1 MFILILQIV
10 VLALIQGI
18 TEFLPIS
25 SSGHL
30 LLVPVVTGWPD
41 QGILT
46 DVMVHMGSF
55 VAVIVYFWKD
65 CLNLLMG
72 TLDLLRGK
80 VTAWGKLALLIIV
93 GTIPAVLFGVV
104 LDKLGFMDM
113 VRQMPQVVAWN
124 AIVFGALLYI
134 CDHYGL
140 STRRMSDMSLM
151 PALIIGIA
159 QAIAIIPG
167 TSRSGIT
174 MTAARALGFERPE
187 AARFAFLLG
196 IPAIAGA
203 GILKIGDAVAEGQPI
218 SFSMIL
224 TAVLTFFVA
233 LGTITV
239 LMKLV
244 RHMSFLPFAVYRIML
259 GAVLLGLIYSGIPFG
274 AVN

>member
-1 MFILILQIV
+1 MLIIQIV

-30 LLVPVVTGWPD
+30 LLVPALTGWPD

-55 VAVIVYFWKD
+55 LAVVVYFWRD
-65 CLNLLMG
+65 CMNLTTG
-72 TLDLLRGK
+72 GLDLLRGR
-80 VTAWGKLALLIIV
+80 VTAWGRLAMYIV
-93 GTIPAVLFGVV
+93 IGTIPAVLFGLF
-104 LDKLGFMDM
+104 LDKIGFMDA
-113 VRQMPQVVAWN
+113 VRQMPQIVAWN
-124 AIVFGALLYI
+124 AIVFGILLYV
-134 CDHYGL
+134 CDYFGL
-140 STRRMSDMSLM
+140 STRRMSDMSLV
-151 PALIIGIA
+151 PALIIGVA

-203 GILKIGDAVAEGQPI
+203 GILKLGDALASGETI

-224 TAVLTFFVA
+224 TAILTFFVA
-233 LGTITV
+233 LGTITI

-244 RHMSFLPFAVYRIML
+244 RHMSFLPFAVYRVLL
-259 GAVLLGLIYSGIPFG
+259 GAVLLGLIYSGIPLG

>member
-1 MFILILQIV
+1 MLIVQIV

-30 LLVPVVTGWPD
+30 LLVPALTGWPD
-41 QGILT
+41 QGVVT

-55 VAVIVYFWKD
+55 LAVVVYFWRD
-65 CLNLLMG
+65 CVNLAAG
-72 TLDLLRGK
+72 GFDLLRGR
-80 VTAWGKLALLIIV
+80 VTAWGKLALLIV
-93 GTIPAVLFGVV
+93 LGTIPAVLFGLL
-104 LDKLGFMDM
+104 LDRIGFMAI
-113 VRQMPQVVAWN
+113 VRQMPIIVAWN
-124 AIVFGALLYI
+124 AIVFGILLYL
-134 CDHYGL
+134 CDRFGMSH
-140 STRRMSDMSLM
+140 RRMSDMTWL
-151 PALIIGIA
+151 PALIIGLA

-167 TSRSGIT
+167 VSRSGIT
-174 MTAARALGFERPE
+174 MTAARSLGFERPE

-203 GILKIGDAVAEGQPI
+203 GILKLGDALASGTGITFTMV
-218 SFSMIL
+218 L

-239 LMKLV
+239 LMRLV
-244 RHMSFLPFAVYRIML
+244 RHVSFLPFAIYRVAL
-259 GAVLLGLIYSGIPFG
+259 GLMLLGLIYSGMPLG

>member
-1 MFILILQIV
+1 MLILQIV

-30 LLVPVVTGWPD
+30 LLVPVVTGWAD
-41 QGILT
+41 QGVLT

-55 VAVIVYFWKD
+55 LAVVVYFWRD
-65 CLNLLMG
+65 CLNLVIG
-72 TLDLLRGK
+72 GLDLLRGR
-80 VTAWGKLALLIIV
+80 VTAWGKLALLIV
-93 GTIPAVLFGVV
+93 LATIPAVIFGVI
-104 LDKLGFMDM
+104 LDKIGFMDA
-113 VRQMPQVVAWN
+113 VRRMPEIIAWN
-124 AIVFGALLYI
+124 AIIFGILLYV
-134 CDHYGL
+134 CDRFGL
-140 STRRMSDMSLM
+140 SLRRMSDMSIM
-151 PALIIGIA
+151 PALIIGLA

-203 GILKIGDAVAEGQPI
+203 GVLKLGDAVANGETI
-218 SFSMIL
+218 SFSVLL

-233 LGTITV
+233 LGTITI

-244 RHMSFLPFAVYRIML
+244 RHMSFLPFAVYR
-259 GAVLLGLIYSGIPFG
+259 VLLGVGLLAAIYSGIPLG

>member
-1 MFILILQIV
+1 MLILQIV

-30 LLVPVVTGWPD
+30 LLVPWITNWPD
-41 QGILT
+41 QGVLT

-55 VAVIVYFWKD
+55 LAVVVYFWRD
-65 CLNLLMG
+65 CVNLLAG
-72 TLDLLRGK
+72 TLDLVRGR
-80 VTAWGKLALLIIV
+80 VTAWGKLAMLIVV
-93 GTIPAVLFGVV
+93 GTIPAVIFGVV
-104 LDKLGFMDM
+104 LDKIGFMDS
-113 VRQMPQVVAWN
+113 VRGMPEIVAWN
-124 AIVFGALLYI
+124 AIIFGVLLYL
-134 CDHYGL
+134 CDRFGL
-140 STRRMSDMSLM
+140 SIRRMSDMTLM
-151 PALIIGIA
+151 PALIIGVA

-187 AARFAFLLG
+187 SARFAFLLG

-203 GILKIGDAVAEGQPI
+203 GILKLGDAVATGDTI
-218 SFSMIL
+218 SFGMLL
-224 TAVLTFFVA
+224 TAALTFFVA
-233 LGTITV
+233 LGTITI

-244 RHMSFLPFAVYRIML
+244 RHVSFLPFAVYRILL
-259 GAVLLGLIYSGIPFG
+259 GAVLLGLIYSGIPLG

>member
-1 MFILILQIV
+1 MSIIQIV

-30 LLVPVVTGWPD
+30 LLVPAVTGWPD
-41 QGILT
+41 QGLLT

-55 VAVIVYFWKD
+55 LAVVVYFWRD
-65 CLNLLMG
+65 CINLVAGSIDM
-72 TLDLLRGK
+72 LRGRM
-80 VTAWGKLALLIIV
+80 TAWGKLALLILMA
-93 GTIPAVLFGVV
+93 TIPAVLFGVF
-104 LDKLGFMDM
+104 LDKIGFMDM
-113 VRQMPQVVAWN
+113 VRQMPEVVAWN
-124 AIVFGALLYI
+124 AIIFGILLYL
-134 CDHYGL
+134 CDRWGL
-140 STRRMSDMSLM
+140 ADRRMSDMTWL
-151 PALIIGIA
+151 PALIIGVA

-174 MTAARALGFERPE
+174 MTAARALGFERSE

-203 GILKIGDAVAEGQPI
+203 GILKLGDAVASGETITFG
-218 SFSMIL
+218 MLL
-224 TAVLTFFVA
+224 TAALTFFVA

-244 RHMSFLPFAVYRIML
+244 RHMSFLPFAVYR
-259 GAVLLGLIYSGIPFG
+259 VLLGVLLLVLIYSGIPLG

>member
-1 MFILILQIV
+1 MLILQIV

-30 LLVPVVTGWPD
+30 LLVPVLTGWPD
-41 QGILT
+41 QGVLT

-55 VAVIVYFWKD
+55 LAVVVYFWRD
-65 CLNLLMG
+65 CVNL
-72 TLDLLRGK
+72 TLGGIDLLRGR
-80 VTAWGKLALLIIV
+80 VTAWGKLAMLIV
-93 GTIPAVLFGVV
+93 LGPIPAVLFGLF
-104 LDKLGFMDM
+104 LDKIGFMDT
-113 VRQMPQVVAWN
+113 VRQMPPVVAWN
-124 AIVFGALLYI
+124 AIIFGVLLYL
-134 CDHYGL
+134 CDRYGL
-140 STRRMSDMSLM
+140 SIRRMSDMTWA
-151 PALIIGIA
+151 PAIIIGLA

-203 GILKIGDAVAEGQPI
+203 GILQLGDAVAAGETITFG
-218 SFSMIL
+218 MLL

-239 LMKLV
+239 LMRLV
-244 RHMSFLPFAVYRIML
+244 RFMSFLPFAIYRVAL
-259 GAVLLGLIYSGIPFG
+259 GVVLLALIYSGMPLG